1 MNEIQSEMMNK
12 ISDIQELKL
21 SLSNLRCDQGAGVNR
36 DLEQVT
42 IELKLDEVV
51 RQHINK
57 LKQAKQLAANP
68 NSTSFEQALT
78 QAISPSGSQRRE
90 RETKTRNL
98 IKRKATR
105 VTSFVSIQFFSSSSR
120 IYFENIF
127 SLIDFCYFNV

>member
-1 MNEIQSEMMNK
+1 LNEIQSEMMNK

-21 SLSNLRCDQGAGVNR
+21 SLSNLRC